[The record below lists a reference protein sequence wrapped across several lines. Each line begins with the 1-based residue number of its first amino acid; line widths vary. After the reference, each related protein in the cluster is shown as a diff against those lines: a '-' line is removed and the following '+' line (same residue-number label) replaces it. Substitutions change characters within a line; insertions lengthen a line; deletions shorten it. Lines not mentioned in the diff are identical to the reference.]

1 MVRGLPPPLISGQH
15 GDAGAPGVNPS
26 STIWILEDDQVLCS
40 LLSDRFAALGW
51 SSRSF
56 HRPRSLEQA
65 LAQDTPSL
73 LVLDEMLPDRR
84 GGDLL
89 AGLRQQGH
97 SFPVVMLSALR
108 SARDR
113 IAGLEAGAD
122 DYLGKPFEFRELQL
136 RIERLLA
143 AVQVGHAAQTQTP
156 PPTNECFQIG
166 SLFFDGPR
174 NEIEA
179 ADGSITR
186 ISRGDA
192 AMLQALCRRPK
203 EVVGRQT
210 LARMS
215 GSLVNVTQS
224 RSIDVRLG
232 RLRRVL
238 RDLLPGGEDPIEAYR
253 GQGYRLLLE
262 VEPAE
267 SRSREPADGGS
278 AAL

>member
-1 MVRGLPPPLISGQH
+1 
-15 GDAGAPGVNPS
+15 VNAS
-26 STIWILEDDQVLCS
+26 AAIWILEDDQVLCS
-40 LLSDRFAALGW
+40 LLSERFDALGW
-51 SSRSF
+51 RSRAF

-65 LAQDTPSL
+65 LAQETPSL
-73 LVLDEMLPDRR
+73 LVLDEMLPERR

-97 SFPVVMLSALR
+97 LFPVLMLSALR

-113 IAGLEAGAD
+113 IAGLEVGAD

-136 RIERLLA
+136 RIERLLGA
-143 AVQVGHAAQTQTP
+143 AQVGHAAQTQTP
-156 PPTNECFQIG
+156 PPTYECFRIG

-192 AMLQALCRRPK
+192 ALLQALCRRPK

-215 GSLVNVTQS
+215 GSLVNVSQS

-238 RDLLPGGEDPIEAYR
+238 RELLPGGQDPIEAYR

-267 SRSREPADGGS
+267 PRPREPADGGT

>member
-1 MVRGLPPPLISGQH
+1 MTT
-15 GDAGAPGVNPS
+15 AS
-26 STIWILEDDQVLCS
+26 SIWILEDDQVLCS
-40 LLSDRFAALGW
+40 LLGERFEALGW
-51 SSRSF
+51 TSRAF
-56 HRPRSLEQA
+56 HRPRSLEKA
-65 LAQDTPSL
+65 LAVDVPSL

-97 SFPVVMLSALR
+97 AFPVVMLSAMR
-108 SARDR
+108 TARDR

-122 DYLGKPFEFRELQL
+122 DYIGKPFEFRELQL
-136 RIERLLA
+136 RIERLLGVA
-143 AVQVGHAAQTQTP
+143 QAGQVVQTP
-156 PPTNECFQIG
+156 PPAQECFRIG

-174 NEIEA
+174 HELEA

-186 ISRGDA
+186 LSRGDA
-192 AMLQALCRRPK
+192 ALLQALCRRPN

-210 LARMS
+210 LARLS
-215 GSLVNVTQS
+215 GSLVNVSES

-232 RLRRVL
+232 RLRRLL
-238 RDLLPGGEDPIEAYR
+238 RERLNSAQDPIEAYR
-253 GQGYRLLLE
+253 GQGYRLLLD

-267 SRSREPADGGS
+267 PRLREPADGPR

>member
-1 MVRGLPPPLISGQH
+1 M
-15 GDAGAPGVNPS
+15 DAPS
-26 STIWILEDDQVLCS
+26 SIWILEDDQVLCS
-40 LLSDRFAALGW
+40 LLCERFEALGW
-51 SSRSF
+51 RSRSF

-65 LAQDTPSL
+65 LDQDHPSL

-97 SFPVVMLSALR
+97 LFPVVMLSAMR

-136 RIERLLA
+136 RIERLL
-143 AVQVGHAAQTQTP
+143 GAAQAGGAAQIP
-156 PPTNECFQIG
+156 PPAQECFLIG
-166 SLFFDGPR
+166 SLFFDVRR
-174 NEIEA
+174 NEFES
-179 ADGSITR
+179 ADGTITR

-203 EVVGRQT
+203 EVIGRQT

-215 GSLVNVTQS
+215 GSLVNVSQS

-238 RDLLPGGEDPIEAYR
+238 RELLPEGQDAIEAYR
-253 GQGYRLLLE
+253 GQGYRLILD
-262 VEPAE
+262 VQPAE
-267 SRSREPADGGS
+267 PRSRASADADRPA
-278 AAL
+278 L